1 MLVIVYIC
9 QSVSI
14 FFFKQ
19 KTAYEMRISDWS
31 SDVCS
36 YDLWRPGVGC
46 RRDLLSVS
54 KYLIRTRTGRAL
66 TLAKVIRMV
75 HNKSS
80 QQALTHEPEAPST
93 HQHQHQH
100 QHAPA
105 VEQPAPGTIYTC
117 PMHPEIR
124 QDHPGSC
131 PKCGMAHE
139 PLIPSLEDDN
149 PELKDFTRRF
159 WWTLPFTI
167 VVTVLAMFGHQ
178 LGWFGMTVQS
188 WIELDRKSVV

>member
-1 MLVIVYIC
+1 MI
-9 QSVSI
+9 
-14 FFFKQ
+14 
-19 KTAYEMRISDWS
+19 R
-31 SDVCS
+31 
-36 YDLWRPGVGC
+36 RPP
-46 RRDLLSVS
+46 RS
-54 KYLIRTRTGRAL
+54 TRTD
-66 TLAKVIRMV
+66 TLFPYTTLFR
-75 HNKSS
+75 S
-80 QQALTHEPEAPST
+80 QALTHEPEAPST

-131 PKCGMAHE
+131 PKCGMALE

-167 VVTVLAMFGHQ
+167 VVKIGRAHV
-178 LGWFGMTVQS
+178 
-188 WIELDRKSVV
+188 

>member
-105 VEQPAPGTIYTC
+105 VEQPAPRSEEHTS
-117 PMHPEIR
+117 EL
-124 QDHPGSC
+124 Q
-131 PKCGMAHE
+131 
-139 PLIPSLEDDN
+139 SLMRISYAVFCLENKN
-149 PELKDFTRRF
+149 PVMSSK
-159 WWTLPFTI
+159 
-167 VVTVLAMFGHQ
+167 
-178 LGWFGMTVQS
+178 
-188 WIELDRKSVV
+188 